1 MDEKVEYL
9 SFIQSIITRMSDR
22 SFKLK
27 ELAISLTVAIFAI
40 AKFKNKWV
48 DSITY
53 LAPIILFWFLDSYY
67 LNIERKFRKKYDEAQ
82 KDSGCSFDL
91 SLNGIGPCARVS
103 KKCFDCELSDSDNKS
118 LCFWICLG
126 SKTEL
131 FYYCGLMIAILI
143 RIIFY

>member
-9 SFIQSIITRMSDR
+9 SFIQSVITRMSDR
-22 SFKLK
+22 SFRLK

-48 DSITY
+48 DSIAY

-67 LNIERKFRKKYDEAQ
+67 LYIERKYRKKYDEVL
-82 KDSGCSFDL
+82 KGSGCNFNL
-91 SLNGIGPCARVS
+91 SLDGIGPCARVS
-103 KKCFDCELSDSDNKS
+103 KKCFNCELRDSDNKS
-118 LCFWICLG
+118 LCFWTCLR

-131 FYYCGLMIAILI
+131 FYYCCLLATIFV